1 MKAAPPAGAPV
12 RFERSGVPQPV
23 AIRSSASQEVRRL
36 LGALE
41 QDDADDARRE
51 AALARLAVIGTRA
64 VRQLLEHLA
73 ADPPERARIALL
85 AALERIPDPRAIEP
99 VLERIGSP
107 SPDERL
113 AAMRAARTLVTLPE
127 ATALLDRLTGFV
139 LDGHQPSGERVAA
152 LQALSSLPSRT
163 LRPVI
168 ERLRDDAD
176 ASVRAAAHG
185 SAPAGENAGG
195 DLEEAADGWLPRDP
209 EHLLQMLARGSGDVP
224 LSTLHRLVEIVRG
237 READG
242 PAARRRD
249 WSAVRGALHL
259 ALARR
264 GSTVALYDLREAVAG
279 AREPLALDYLTAMT
293 LVGDGSCLEPL
304 AAAYVQAASMAD
316 AEGWRREVAAAFRAI
331 VGRERITRRHG
342 AIRRIRARLGT
353 ALDEML

>member
-1 MKAAPPAGAPV
+1 
-12 RFERSGVPQPV
+12 V

-36 LGALE
+36 LGVLE

-64 VRQLLEHLA
+64 VRQLLEHQA
-73 ADPPERARIALL
+73 AAPSERARIALL
-85 AALERIPDPRAIEP
+85 AALERIPDSRAIEP
-99 VLERIGSP
+99 VIVRLAASSRE
-107 SPDERL
+107 ERL
-113 AAMRAARTLVTLPE
+113 AALRAARPLLSLPE
-127 ATALLDRLTGFV
+127 ATPLLDRIAGFLLDPAHPAVERIGALRTLSV
-139 LDGHQPSGERVAA
+139 LPA
-152 LQALSSLPSRT
+152 RT
-163 LRPVI
+163 LRPLVDQ
-168 ERLRDDAD
+168 LTTDPDPD
-176 ASVRAAAHG
+176 VRAAAG
-185 SAPAGENAGG
+185 SGPDSTVMEVRNEAGG
-195 DLEEAADGWLPRDP
+195 VMPAEPHEVLA
-209 EHLLQMLARGSGDVP
+209 LLQQSGAEAP
-224 LSTLHRLVEIVRG
+224 LPTLHRLVALARVKEG
-237 READG
+237 DG
-242 PAARRRD
+242 PEARRRD

-331 VGRERITRRHG
+331 VARERITRRHG